1 MKQKRKLM
9 FLTAMLLFLT
19 TLFAGCVLIPDE
31 YTKGVRLD
39 SSYPKDDLPIMKDAV
54 IFFCDADDETVSV
67 KYGVEDDLDDVAD
80 FYKDHFDD
88 NDIVLD
94 DESDKSSRY
103 TAEGSYKDF
112 VFELRAGSPSG
123 QYEEKLFETVVKIDI
138 EFIEGTVP
146 TPGIAETEEPASL
159 EQDILGFWRQESF
172 EDGTGVYDTYDYG
185 QAYEFLADGTLN
197 VYINYVYAASGGW
210 AYIDES
216 TILLTTVD
224 LSQENV
230 SVAQERRDGIDYLIW
245 TDSTGTLT
253 FFRDSAEGF
262 SMTGGDD
269 NNGDDNA
276 NTQQLEAALIGP
288 TWYYYHYADSMANLE
303 KTVSGYEI
311 YYNDG
316 TFDYSFDDAVH
327 KGTWYIQDGRLYC
340 TYEDGSSSNWYI
352 EFIVQRGIN
361 LLLYYDDSAPGSYWL
376 YADISRDTIPGNVDN
391 SVVFLTDQEMTY
403 AIMGFSCN
411 YIPYYHPDGTIEE
424 YEDSAVFHEDG
435 SYEENVNGYYDSGTW
450 QFYDGYLELRYT
462 DGTYLK
468 YPAFVEYNKD
478 VGSYFMYLYDLEEGH
493 EGGYWVFTDY
503 EP

>member
-9 FLTAMLLFLT
+9 FLTAMLLLLT

-39 SSYPKDDLPIMKDAV
+39 SSYPEDDLPIMKDAV

-146 TPGIAETEEPASL
+146 TPGVVETEEPASL

-172 EDGTGVYDTYDYG
+172 EDSSGKYDTYDYG
-185 QAYEFLADGTLN
+185 QAYEFVADGTLN
-197 VYINYVYAASGGW
+197 LYTDYVFAVSGGW
-210 AYIDES
+210 AYVDET

-224 LSQENV
+224 SSQEYV
-230 SVAQERRDGIDYLIW
+230 DVVQEVRNGVDYLIW

-253 FFRDSAEGF
+253 FFRDSSDEF
-262 SMTGGDD
+262 SLSTG
-269 NNGDDNA
+269 NNGNST
-276 NTQQLEAALIGP
+276 NSEQLEASLTDNI
-288 TWYYYHYADSMANLE
+288 WYYYHYADSMANIEQPLF
-303 KTVSGYEI
+303 GYEI
-311 YYNDG
+311 YYEDG
-316 TFDYSFDDAVH
+316 TFEYSFDEKTH
-327 KGTWYIQDGRLYC
+327 YGTWYMQDDRLYC

-352 EFIVQRGIN
+352 ELVVQRGIN

-376 YADISRDTIPGNVDN
+376 YADISRDSIPGNLDN
-391 SVVFLTDQEMTY
+391 SVVYLTDQEMTY
-403 AIMGFSCN
+403 AIMGLSCSN
-411 YIPYYHPDGTIEE
+411 ISYYYPDGSIEE

-435 SYEENVNGYYDSGTW
+435 SYEEYVSGVYDTGTW
-450 QFYDGYLELRYT
+450 KFYDGYLEIYYS
-462 DGTYLK
+462 DGSIYHF
-468 YPAFVEYNKD
+468 PAFVEYNND
-478 VGSYFMYLYDLEEGH
+478 VGSYFIYLYDMEEGY
-493 EGGYWVFTDY
+493 EGGYWIFTDY